1 MGLEH
6 CVIIYSRQCQSIGKI
21 ISNLVLIW
29 ECLDSNYK
37 YGNVEFL

>member
-6 CVIIYSRQCQSIGKI
+6 CGIIYSRQCQSIGKI

-29 ECLDSNYK
+29 ECLDPDYM